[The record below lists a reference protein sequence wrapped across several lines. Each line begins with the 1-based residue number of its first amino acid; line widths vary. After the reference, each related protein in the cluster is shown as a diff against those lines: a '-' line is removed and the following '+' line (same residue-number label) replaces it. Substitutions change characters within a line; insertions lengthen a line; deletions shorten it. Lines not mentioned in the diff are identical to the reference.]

1 VGRGLAAIAT
11 NDDIVREHAID
22 AGFEEVDG
30 YLHAS
35 LRDDASDQPEH
46 LKADAMLA
54 GELGS
59 MRSTSN
65 RCRWWA
71 GQACALRIRP
81 ASIRVSIRYSTR
93 SDRLPAA
100 FVCCEADLPITISTS
115 CTAPSSSIGI
125 A

>member
-35 LRDDASDQPEH
+35 LRDDASEQPEH

-54 GELGS
+54 GELGFDAEYIES
-59 MRSTSN
+59 VPLVGRPGV
-65 RCRWWA
+65 RIA
-71 GQACALRIRP
+71 DQARIHPRQYP
-81 ASIRVSIRYSTR
+81 LFNAK
-93 SDRLPAA
+93 
-100 FVCCEADLPITISTS
+100 
-115 CTAPSSSIGI
+115 
-125 A
+125 